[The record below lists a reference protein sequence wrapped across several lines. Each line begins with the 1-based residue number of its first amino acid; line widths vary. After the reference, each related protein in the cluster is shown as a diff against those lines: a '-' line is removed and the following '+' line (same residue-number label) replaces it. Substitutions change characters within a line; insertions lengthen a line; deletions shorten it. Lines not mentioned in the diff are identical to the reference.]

1 MQRTVSLKISR
12 EDAGGLLLDLLV
24 SRFTY
29 HDREAWLE
37 QMKAGRLQVNCWCA
51 NADTVLKAGDYL
63 EYKMPE
69 VAEPEV
75 ETEFA
80 VIFEDEHLL
89 VVDKPA
95 DLPCHPSG
103 KYFHNTLWALV
114 RERFRLDPVRIVHRL
129 DRETSGLVMVAKTEQ
144 AARGCQQQLQ
154 NRAIDKVYLALVEGE
169 FPGKLEA
176 IGKMGPDPES
186 VVRKKQRFYGDGEP
200 LPAGVEERMLESAA
214 TSFVLEKPGQGV
226 SLVRA
231 IPQTGRLHQIRATLL
246 NLGFPVVGDKLYG
259 VDDRFFVKFINDEL
273 TGDDWERLRLSRQG
287 LHAWRLTFAHPVTG
301 RRISLTAPIPLEF
314 LRVLERGRA

>member
-1 MQRTVSLKISR
+1 MQRIVSLKIGR
-12 EDAGGLLLDLLV
+12 EEAGTTLLELLV
-24 SRFTY
+24 ARFTY
-29 HDREAWLE
+29 HDRNGWIE
-37 QMKAGRLQVNCWCA
+37 QLDAGRLQINCWRGY
-51 NADTVLKAGDYL
+51 ADTVLKCGDYL
-63 EYKMPE
+63 EYKIPE

-75 ETEFA
+75 DTDFS

-89 VVDKPA
+89 VIDKPA

-103 KYFHNTLWALV
+103 KYFRNTLWALV

-169 FPGKLEA
+169 FPEKLEA

-200 LPAGVEERMLESAA
+200 LPAGVEERMLETAS
-214 TSFVLEKPGQGV
+214 TSFKLERAGHGF

-231 IPQTGRLHQIRATLL
+231 IPHTGRLHQIRATLL
-246 NLGFPVVGDKLYG
+246 NLGFPIVGDKLYG
-259 VDDRFFVKFINDEL
+259 VDEGFFVKFINDEL

-287 LHAWRLTFAHPVTG
+287 LHAWRLTFSHPVNG
-301 RRISLTAPIPLEF
+301 RRLSLTAPIPPEF
-314 LRVLERGRA
+314 LRLLEHGRA